1 MGQIGPIVWNPYP
14 KKYFFYLYKYKLGKR
29 IADWSG
35 KSHVTIADEPNQVI
49 NEVDLSMDVVLRV
62 KGKQIAKTGFNLTT
76 LKLKASLNRGQSQW
90 ENYIINH

>member
-1 MGQIGPIVWNPYP
+1 
-14 KKYFFYLYKYKLGKR
+14 
-29 IADWSG
+29 
-35 KSHVTIADEPNQVI
+35 
-49 NEVDLSMDVVLRV
+49 MDVVLRV